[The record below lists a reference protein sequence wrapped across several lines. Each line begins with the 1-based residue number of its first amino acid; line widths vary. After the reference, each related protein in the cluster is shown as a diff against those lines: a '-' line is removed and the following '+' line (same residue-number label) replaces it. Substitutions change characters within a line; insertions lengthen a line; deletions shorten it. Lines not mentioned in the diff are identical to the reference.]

1 MNTLHQPARG
11 SPEPGQ
17 SLVSPRDAGG
27 HRVAVFSV
35 PEDHGA
41 LTNALRESL
50 QLTRIDARI
59 RAHNLPGILPEKLSQ
74 SDAARVVDLL
84 QQAGCDAD
92 MVLDEQLP
100 DLRHARKAHHVR
112 CTASALEVAPITGG
126 EFERIAWNRV
136 ALISVADV
144 PLDAAH
150 HHAAPRTVVIRGTPR
165 RNDAE
170 STTVVRGLEL
180 WLAFVEPFG
189 VLHIDHREMNYE
201 YLGERMTGSAT
212 TNFSEFLADVRRAA
226 LHAVLT
232 PTAQAFFDHDSVENY
247 RLETADR
254 HCEIVELYCALVM
267 RGHRRESAGEGG
279 SANQADTASVPG
291 VAADS
296 SARLVEL
303 HDALQADVDELNVW
317 LKEADEYGSP
327 QFGQLGDRVSAI
339 RKVVADHF
347 ALEEEGGYM
356 AGPLRAAPQLT
367 DRAAVLCREHPR
379 LLAAFDSLAEKLRE
393 SPCPYDCWSA
403 ARRDF
408 QQLLDDL
415 NQHEQGETEF
425 WEAALVAE
433 AHDAD

>member
-1 MNTLHQPARG
+1 MNSLHEPARE
-11 SPEPGQ
+11 SPEQGQ
-17 SLVSPRDAGG
+17 RPAPPRDAAGY
-27 HRVAVFSV
+27 RVAVFSV
-35 PEDHGA
+35 PHDRSVLAAA
-41 LTNALRESL
+41 LSEALE
-50 QLTRIDARI
+50 LTGLDARI
-59 RAHNLPGILPEKLSQ
+59 RAHNLPGILPERLSQ
-74 SDAARVVDLL
+74 SEAARVVDSLR
-84 QQAGCDAD
+84 QSGCDAD

-100 DLRHARKAHHVR
+100 DLRHAPKAHHVR
-112 CTASALEVAPITGG
+112 CTASALEVLPTTGD
-126 EFERIAWNRV
+126 ELERIPWNRV

-150 HHAAPRTVVIRGTPR
+150 HHAPPRTVMIRGTPR

-170 STTVVRGLEL
+170 STTVVRGPEL
-180 WLAFVEPFG
+180 WLALVEPFG

-212 TNFSEFLADVRRAA
+212 TNFSEFLADVRREAP
-226 LHAVLT
+226 HAVLT
-232 PTAQAFFDHDSVENY
+232 PTAQAFFDHDSVESY

-254 HCEIVELYCALVM
+254 HREIVGLYCALVM
-267 RGHRRESAGEGG
+267 RGHQSESAGEGTP
-279 SANQADTASVPG
+279 ANPAETVSEPG
-291 VAADS
+291 VGVDS

-327 QFGQLGDRVSAI
+327 QFGQLGDRISAI
-339 RKVVADHF
+339 RKVIADHF

-356 AGPLRAAPQLT
+356 AGPLRAAPQMA
-367 DRAAVLCREHPR
+367 DQAAQLCREHPR

-415 NQHEQGETEF
+415 DQHERGERDL
-425 WEAALVAE
+425 WQAALGDE
-433 AHDAD
+433 PHGAD